1 MSKLSIIRIITRN
14 NMKMHNPA
22 HPGLVLK
29 EYINGA
35 SITDIAKRLG
45 VSRVAL
51 SRIVNAQS
59 SITPEMAVRLS
70 QPLNTSPDFWL
81 NMQAG
86 YDLWQIRQRKTFDIA
101 PLFPEPPL
109 SSMKTGA
116 RT

>member
-22 HPGLVLK
+22 HLGLVLK

-70 QPLNTSPDFWL
+70 QLLNTSPDFWL